1 MLRRAGLERKNGTR
15 MPVPFLRSGGAEGI
29 RTPDLLTASQARSQL
44 RHSPRNADEL
54 KVLRLRTGTV
64 SPLSSTLL
72 YPAGAQIVKGKI
84 PSTLLSFRRARA
96 LPLCSWLS
104 TLGSCILFLIVSLL
118 SPRFCP
124 LPFCLLPAALC
135 PVPLFISAPG
145 ARRPAL
151 QFALTHGWGCRKKVP
166 SLLPGW

>member
-1 MLRRAGLERKNGTR
+1 MLWRAGLERKNGTR

-54 KVLRLRTGTV
+54 KVLRLRTGTD

-84 PSTLLSFRRARA
+84 PSTVFSLRRARA
-96 LPLCSWLS
+96 LPLCSWLA
-104 TLGSCILFLIVSLL
+104 TLGSRLMYFGLDRLVAQPSLL
-118 SPRFCP
+118 PSP
-124 LPFCLLPAALC
+124 LLPAASC
-135 PVPLFISAPG
+135 PLPGSPLHLG
-145 ARRPAL
+145 ARCPA
-151 QFALTHGWGCRKKVP
+151 P
-166 SLLPGW
+166 SSPIRLDTWVGLP